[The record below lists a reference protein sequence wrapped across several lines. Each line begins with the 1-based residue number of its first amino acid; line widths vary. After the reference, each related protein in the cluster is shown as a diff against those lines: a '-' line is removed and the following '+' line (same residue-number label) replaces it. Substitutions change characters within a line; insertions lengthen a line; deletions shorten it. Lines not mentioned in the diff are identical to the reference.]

1 VNYKAI
7 VLLFSVTCAHAM
19 EIGIAS
25 TLRNRQGN
33 KDIFFKESIIQNN
46 GYFDTLPLEVQGKII
61 KTILNLVL
69 DKNQDS
75 KKHSNQKIVQDF
87 GLGIPILLGVKF
99 CNEFYQMQ
107 KICAWE
113 IGGKKFLAQELFVLP
128 RQEKEVFIRM
138 AHYPMLASG
147 NIRFDDYV
155 IIEKMSQNDIKKGLR
170 LKVNLIDEK
179 LDYINNA
186 SYISFIVGMAGQLF
200 LQPFF
205 SFIPSFFCLTCMAG
219 GGCLSLFAQTAIIVN
234 HNDCIDEVTWTLKTV
249 KKKQL

>member
-1 VNYKAI
+1 MNYKAI
-7 VLLFSVTCAHAM
+7 VLLFSVTSAHTM

-25 TLRNRQGN
+25 TLRNRHGN
-33 KDIFFKESIIQNN
+33 KDIIFKELIIKNN
-46 GYFDTLPLEVQGKII
+46 GCFDMLPLELHGKII
-61 KTILNLVL
+61 KTIFNLVL
-69 DKNQDS
+69 DKNQES

-107 KICAWE
+107 KICAEE

-138 AHYPMLASG
+138 AHYPILASG
-147 NIRFDDYV
+147 NIRSDDYA
-155 IIEKMSQNDIKKGLR
+155 IIKKMSQENIKKGLK

-179 LDYINNA
+179 LDCINNC
-186 SYISFIVGMAGQLF
+186 SSMSFIAGALGQVF
-200 LQPFF
+200 LHPF
-205 SFIPSFFCLTCMAG
+205 FIPSVVCLTCMAG
-219 GGCLSLFAQTAIIVN
+219 SGSIWAFAQAAIVVN
-234 HNDCIDEVTWTLKTV
+234 HHDCVDEVTWTLKTV